1 MAVVEG
7 YTFAVDMQD
16 RGVVATLRQMRSAA
30 SAMKSEM
37 RAGFETI
44 QRGEG
49 TLSAYDFKLRESQRL
64 IDNYKNMQRQLREEL
79 RALDQAR
86 ENELQKNGT
95 VTDQTEKRYSR
106 VARQIENYQRQ
117 INSLRRGQHE
127 ARAAMAQFNNGLEQS
142 RQVTQSVKQVMTEYV
157 NELKSEGRAFKVS
170 KAEASS
176 YKYQHQTLVQQYKAE
191 ISETTRLSGNLSRL
205 NSRYLATKN
214 HLQQLKNANKQNT
227 SEYQRAA
234 GRMNVLRENMQR
246 TNAEMAKQVASALK
260 VRTSINQI
268 SRAEA
273 SVNAGG
279 ITRLSR
285 AMNNLSANARRAS
298 SNTRAWASS
307 VRGSMMTAAFAVA
320 PLGMALGSATKQSM
334 ELGNEWVQVKNYLY
348 TGADS
353 AKEARYEVSRL
364 GRIQSDAKKYSDEY
378 GYSQKEIAAQYGE
391 LVKRGYTA
399 NQSIGAMKSMLEAS
413 RASGDDFSD
422 VIKNSTNVIDA
433 FGIRTKAASI
443 QAREGTKAA
452 TEYMISQS
460 RRVTNAMA
468 FAADKTAT
476 DFKDMGYAM
485 SYVSTVAKGAGFS
498 IEQTAAAI
506 GVLSNAG
513 VEGSLAGTGLRKT
526 INSLTSPTKGATAA
540 LQKYGMTM
548 DDFKTKSGAL
558 KSLPRIMSIINK
570 HTKDLGKADKAAFFK
585 AVFGTTGMQAARILA
600 DQSKEMGKLV
610 EQEKEAEKHDY
621 VGNLAKKQMA
631 STKMQFQL
639 LKTRLQNIG
648 IVIGNELLPM
658 INKVGDAFNK
668 WLKSSDG
675 KATIKDIQE
684 AIKALRDT
692 IGNGSGV
699 ILSFFGGFAKGLANT
714 VKWGAQ
720 AVGAIQGVVNWVGKL
735 FHLSG
740 TGNNLAKW
748 AGEAVGAITGLIG
761 AFKLFKTVVGG
772 MSAVRQDIRNLF
784 HLDGVTSE
792 QSKIDEEN
800 QKLKEN
806 IALWKEH
813 NTVSGGDSA
822 VGSDITS
829 SKGKTNSKEK
839 IEPTSSIS
847 GASSETRMERLG
859 ERSAKGY
866 GKGFTRYLKPAMK
879 GAANIAVMTF
889 TGGILDADLV
899 GGIVKK
905 MWGGLKSAG
914 TKLKDLFSTMFSGA
928 SREAGRHGAKAG
940 TSFAENL
947 TRSARRGHRFSL
959 SNLFNGTSKE
969 AGKHGTKAGISF
981 AENASREAGRS
992 GRTERIGRMFSGAA
1006 KEAGKHGVRAGTSF
1020 AENAGRTA
1028 SRSKGI
1034 LEAGRT
1040 LGSRMGGAATIAFGA
1055 IDLFQAVTTSSKK
1068 NRARAVGKSLG
1079 STAGAAGGMAIGATL
1094 GSAVPGIGTV
1104 VGGILG
1110 SIIGEKAG
1118 SKIGE
1123 AFGRLWPKIK
1133 KGAASAASGI
1143 GKVLT
1148 APFRWAYREGQKL
1161 GNFIRRLWKGS
1172 KGSKST
1178 TGVGNYSAKDRK
1190 LVQQMT
1196 TAVRGYTKALQTLK
1210 KTKMTNY
1217 FSQMSKQIR
1226 KSKLNKELASMD
1238 KTTRRSARN
1247 WRNLVKPLRSVSNSF
1262 KQLQKSMRLLTNK
1275 KNGFTS
1281 LNNSVRNLYRTLRKN
1296 PFGKFIAN
1304 QAKIANNAMSGK
1316 KSGFVTT
1323 FNRQTRSMTRELRRF
1338 GNTFR
1343 RDWRNTWR
1351 NVDHP
1356 VSSGMGSAHSALSHH
1371 LGSMENRAESFES
1384 TFLKGWKSWINQ
1396 VLSTFRS
1403 GFNKL
1408 PGYAS
1413 SAMRDII
1420 NRLNR
1425 GIQGVN
1431 NVIDNFGGD
1440 KHLSLISYAQG
1451 TRGGGHPGGHMMVN
1465 DSNRPHW
1472 KELVKLPNRPWTIF
1486 KERNVL
1492 IPNAPAGT
1500 QVING
1505 EKTHEIMNA
1514 MGVRHYA
1521 GGTMTDAEQDEMAEE
1536 FMDNPKAA
1544 SKKLLLR
1551 MTNWNSKVPVVAD
1564 LGKAMTIAFSQGIA
1578 NVLKDLLG
1586 IIKEPINGD
1595 WTPVIKS
1602 AFRVLHL
1609 HAQGWQIAKLLRQI
1623 QTESGGNESV
1633 VNHWD
1638 SNARAGHPSQ
1648 GLLQFIPSTFYAWAD
1663 PRYRN
1668 INKGFDQLVA
1678 AIRCLNAGGEG
1689 GWGNVGNGHGWATGG
1704 LVSSHGLY
1712 EMAEG
1717 DLPESIIPLDLNKR
1731 PRALEI
1737 MDHTLDKMESDGG
1750 GTGNIRRSDS
1760 KADLQFKRQVIG
1772 LLGNIAGLSKQ
1783 QVDAILSI
1791 DTDKNSMNRR
1801 NNRMKFY
1808 NKFGRDQRIAD
1819 YQRLV

>member
-49 TLSAYDFKLRESQRL
+49 TLSAYDFKLQESQRL

-79 RALDQAR
+79 RTLDQAR

-106 VARQIENYQRQ
+106 VARQIENYQHQ
-117 INSLRRGQHE
+117 INSLRREQHE
-127 ARAAMAQFNNGLEQS
+127 ARAAMAQFNTGLEQS
-142 RQVTQSVKQVMTEYV
+142 RRVTQSVKQVMTEYV
-157 NELKSEGRAFKVS
+157 NELKSEGRAFKAS

-176 YKYQHQTLVQQYKAE
+176 YKYQHQALVQQYKAE

-205 NSRYLATKN
+205 NSRYLTTKN

-234 GRMNVLRENMQR
+234 GRMNVLRENMQQ
-246 TNAEMAKQVASALK
+246 TNTEMAKQVASALK

-320 PLGMALGSATKQSM
+320 PLGMALGSAAKQSM

-353 AKEARYEVSRL
+353 AKEASHEVSRL
-364 GRIQSDAKKYSDEY
+364 GKIQSDAKKFSNEY
-378 GYSQKEIAAQYGE
+378 GYSQKEIAEQYGE

-399 NQSIGAMKSMLEAS
+399 NASIGSMKSMMEAA
-413 RASGDDFSD
+413 RASGDNYAD
-422 VIKNSTNVIDA
+422 VVKNVSGAVDA
-433 FGIRTKAASI
+433 FGLRSNNTAKML
-443 QAREGTKAA
+443 ENTN
-452 TEYMISQS
+452 
-460 RRVTNAMA
+460 RVTNAMA
-468 FAADKTAT
+468 FSADKTAT
-476 DFKDMGYAM
+476 DFEGMGNAM
-485 SYVSTVAKGAGFS
+485 SYVAGTAHGAGFS
-498 IEQTAAAI
+498 IEQTTAAI
-506 GVLSNAG
+506 GVLSNANI
-513 VEGSLAGTGLRKT
+513 EGTRAGTGLRKV
-526 INSLTSPTKGATAA
+526 INSLLKPTAGAEAA
-540 LQKYGMTM
+540 LRKYGMTM

-558 KSLPRIMSIINK
+558 KSLPQIMSIINQ
-570 HTKDLGKADKAAFFK
+570 HTKELGKADRGAFFK
-585 AVFGTTGMQAARILA
+585 AVFGATGQESAMMLA
-600 DQSKEMGKLV
+600 QNSKELEKLTK
-610 EQEKEAEKHDY
+610 QEKEAEKNDY
-621 VGNLAKKQMA
+621 VGNLAKKQMQ
-631 STKMQFQL
+631 STQMQFQL
-639 LKTRLQNIG
+639 MKTRLQNIG

-658 INKVGDAFNK
+658 INKVGDAFNR

-684 AIKALRDT
+684 AIKALSDT
-692 IGNGSGV
+692 VGNSSGA

-720 AVGAIQGVVNWVGKL
+720 AVGAIQGVVNWIGKL

-839 IEPTSSIS
+839 IEPTSAIS

-1623 QTESGGNESV
+1623 QTESGGNESI

-1648 GLLQFIPSTFYAWAD
+1648 GLLQFIPSTFYSWAD

-1689 GWGNVGNGHGWATGG
+1689 GWGNIGNGHGWATGG
-1704 LVSSHGLY
+1704 IVSAHGLY

-1717 DLPESIIPLDLNKR
+1717 NLPESIIPLDLNKR

-1750 GTGNIRRSDS
+1750 GTGNIRRGDS
-1760 KADLQFKRQVIG
+1760 KEDLQFKRQVIG
-1772 LLGNIAGLSKQ
+1772 LLGNIAGLSKR

-1791 DTDKNSMNRR
+1791 DMDKNSMNRR
-1801 NNRMKFY
+1801 DNRMKFY
-1808 NKFGRDQRIAD
+1808 NKYGRDQHIAD

>member
-49 TLSAYDFKLRESQRL
+49 TLSAYDFKLQESQRL

-79 RALDQAR
+79 RTLDQAR

-106 VARQIENYQRQ
+106 VARQVENYQHQ

-127 ARAAMAQFNNGLEQS
+127 ARAAMAQFNTGLEQS
-142 RQVTQSVKQVMTEYV
+142 RRVTQSVKQVMTEYV
-157 NELKSEGRAFKVS
+157 NELKSEGRAFKAS

-176 YKYQHQTLVQQYKAE
+176 YKYQHQALVQQYKAE

-205 NSRYLATKN
+205 NSRYLTTKN

-234 GRMNVLRENMQR
+234 GRMNVLRENMQQ
-246 TNAEMAKQVASALK
+246 TNTEMAKQVASALK

-320 PLGMALGSATKQSM
+320 PLGVAIGGAVKQSVS
-334 ELGNEWVQVKNYLY
+334 LQNEWVKVRNYLY

-353 AKEARYEVSRL
+353 AKEASHEVSRL
-364 GRIQSDAKKYSDEY
+364 SKIQSDARNYSDKY
-378 GYSQKEIAAQYGE
+378 GYSQKQIAEQYGE

-399 NQSIGAMKSMLEAS
+399 NASIGSMKSMLEAA
-413 RASGDDFSD
+413 RASGDDYAD
-422 VIKNSTNVIDA
+422 VVKNVSGAVDA
-433 FGIRTKAASI
+433 FGLRSSNTAKML
-443 QAREGTKAA
+443 ENTN
-452 TEYMISQS
+452 
-460 RRVTNAMA
+460 RVTNAMA
-468 FAADKTAT
+468 FSADKTAT
-476 DFKDMGYAM
+476 DFEGMGNAM
-485 SYVSTVAKGAGFS
+485 SYVAGTAHGAGFS

-506 GVLSNAG
+506 GVLSNANI
-513 VEGSLAGTGLRKT
+513 EGTRAGTGLRKV
-526 INSLTSPTKGATAA
+526 INSLLKPTAGAEEA
-540 LQKYGMTM
+540 LRKYGMTM

-558 KSLPRIMSIINK
+558 KSLPQIMSIINQ
-570 HTKDLGKADKAAFFK
+570 HTKELGKADRGAFFK
-585 AVFGTTGMQAARILA
+585 AVFGATGQESAMMLA
-600 DQSKEMGKLV
+600 QNSKELEKLTK
-610 EQEKEAEKHDY
+610 QEKEAEKNDY
-621 VGNLAKKQMA
+621 VGNLAKKQMQ
-631 STKMQFQL
+631 STQMQFQL
-639 LKTRLQNIG
+639 MKTRLQNIG

-658 INKVGDAFNK
+658 INKVGDAFNR

-684 AIKALRDT
+684 AIKALSDT
-692 IGNGSGV
+692 VGNSSGA

-772 MSAVRQDIRNLF
+772 MSAVHQDIRNLF

-839 IEPTSSIS
+839 IEPTSAIS

-1564 LGKAMTIAFSQGIA
+1564 LGKAMTIAFSQAIA

-1704 LVSSHGLY
+1704 IVSSHGLY

>member
-16 RGVVATLRQMRSAA
+16 RGVVTTLRQMRSAA

-49 TLSAYDFKLRESQRL
+49 TLSAYDFKLQESQRL

-79 RALDQAR
+79 RTLDQAR

-106 VARQIENYQRQ
+106 VARQIENYQHQ

-127 ARAAMAQFNNGLEQS
+127 ARAAMAQFNTGLEQS
-142 RQVTQSVKQVMTEYV
+142 RRVTQSVKQVMTEYV
-157 NELKSEGRAFKVS
+157 NELKSEGRAFKAS

-176 YKYQHQTLVQQYKAE
+176 YKYQHQALVQQYKAE

-205 NSRYLATKN
+205 NSRYLTTKN

-234 GRMNVLRENMQR
+234 GRMNVLRENMQQ
-246 TNAEMAKQVASALK
+246 TNTEMAKQVASALK

-320 PLGMALGSATKQSM
+320 PLGMALGSAAKQSM

-353 AKEARYEVSRL
+353 AKEASHEVSRL
-364 GRIQSDAKKYSDEY
+364 GKIQSDAKKFSNEY
-378 GYSQKEIAAQYGE
+378 GYSQKEIAEQYGE

-399 NQSIGAMKSMLEAS
+399 NASIGSMKSMMEAA
-413 RASGDDFSD
+413 RASGDNYAD
-422 VIKNSTNVIDA
+422 VVKNVSGAVDA
-433 FGIRTKAASI
+433 FGLRSNNTAKML
-443 QAREGTKAA
+443 ENTN
-452 TEYMISQS
+452 
-460 RRVTNAMA
+460 RVTNAMA
-468 FAADKTAT
+468 FSADKTAT
-476 DFKDMGYAM
+476 DFEGMGNAM
-485 SYVSTVAKGAGFS
+485 SYVAGTAHGAGFS

-506 GVLSNAG
+506 GVLSNANI
-513 VEGSLAGTGLRKT
+513 EGTRAGTGLRKV
-526 INSLTSPTKGATAA
+526 INSLLKPTAGAEAA
-540 LQKYGMTM
+540 LRKYGMTM

-558 KSLPRIMSIINK
+558 KSLPQIMSIINQ
-570 HTKDLGKADKAAFFK
+570 HTKELGKADRGAFFK
-585 AVFGTTGMQAARILA
+585 AVFGATGQESAMMLA
-600 DQSKEMGKLV
+600 QNSKELEKLTK
-610 EQEKEAEKHDY
+610 QEKEAEKNDY
-621 VGNLAKKQMA
+621 VGNLAKKQMQ
-631 STKMQFQL
+631 STQMQFQL
-639 LKTRLQNIG
+639 MKTRLQNIG

-658 INKVGDAFNK
+658 INKVGYAFNR

-675 KATIKDIQE
+675 KATIKDMQE
-684 AIKALRDT
+684 AIKALSDT
-692 IGNGSGV
+692 VGNSSGA

-748 AGEAVGAITGLIG
+748 DGEAVGAITGLIG

-839 IEPTSSIS
+839 IEPTSAIS

-1623 QTESGGNESV
+1623 QTESGGNESI

-1648 GLLQFIPSTFYAWAD
+1648 GLLQFIPSTFYSWAD

-1689 GWGNVGNGHGWATGG
+1689 GWGNIGNGHGWATGG
-1704 LVSSHGLY
+1704 IVSAHGLY

-1717 DLPESIIPLDLNKR
+1717 NLPESIIPLDLNKR

-1750 GTGNIRRSDS
+1750 GTGNIRRGDS
-1760 KADLQFKRQVIG
+1760 KEDLQFKRQVIG
-1772 LLGNIAGLSKQ
+1772 LLGNIAGLSKR

-1791 DTDKNSMNRR
+1791 DMDKNSMNRR
-1801 NNRMKFY
+1801 DNRMKFY
-1808 NKFGRDQRIAD
+1808 NKYGRDQHIAD

>member
-16 RGVVATLRQMRSAA
+16 RGVVTTLRQMRSAA

-49 TLSAYDFKLRESQRL
+49 TLSAYDFKLQESQRL

-79 RALDQAR
+79 RTLDQAR

-106 VARQIENYQRQ
+106 VARQIENYQHQ

-127 ARAAMAQFNNGLEQS
+127 ARAAMAQFNTGLEQS
-142 RQVTQSVKQVMTEYV
+142 RRVTQSVKQVMTEYV
-157 NELKSEGRAFKVS
+157 NELKSEGRAFKAS

-176 YKYQHQTLVQQYKAE
+176 YKYQHQALVQQYKAE

-205 NSRYLATKN
+205 NSRYLTTKN

-234 GRMNVLRENMQR
+234 GRMNVLRENMQQ
-246 TNAEMAKQVASALK
+246 TNTEMAKQVASALK

-320 PLGMALGSATKQSM
+320 PLGMALGSAAKQSM

-353 AKEARYEVSRL
+353 AKEASHEVSRL
-364 GRIQSDAKKYSDEY
+364 GKIQSDAKKFSNEY
-378 GYSQKEIAAQYGE
+378 GYSQKEIAEQYGE

-399 NQSIGAMKSMLEAS
+399 NASIGSMKSMMEAA
-413 RASGDDFSD
+413 RASGDNYAD
-422 VIKNSTNVIDA
+422 VVKNVSGAVDA
-433 FGIRTKAASI
+433 FGLRSNNTAKML
-443 QAREGTKAA
+443 ENTN
-452 TEYMISQS
+452 
-460 RRVTNAMA
+460 RVTNAMA
-468 FAADKTAT
+468 FSADKTAT
-476 DFKDMGYAM
+476 DFEGMGNAM
-485 SYVSTVAKGAGFS
+485 SYVAGTAHGAGFS

-506 GVLSNAG
+506 GVLSNANI
-513 VEGSLAGTGLRKT
+513 EGTRAGTGLRKV
-526 INSLTSPTKGATAA
+526 INSLLKPTAGAEAA
-540 LQKYGMTM
+540 LRKYGMTM

-558 KSLPRIMSIINK
+558 KSLPQIMSIINQ
-570 HTKDLGKADKAAFFK
+570 HTKELGKADRGAFFK
-585 AVFGTTGMQAARILA
+585 AVFGATGQESAMMLA
-600 DQSKEMGKLV
+600 QNSKELEKLTK
-610 EQEKEAEKHDY
+610 QEKEAEKNDY
-621 VGNLAKKQMA
+621 VGNLAKKQMQ
-631 STKMQFQL
+631 STQMQFQL
-639 LKTRLQNIG
+639 MKTRLQNIG

-658 INKVGDAFNK
+658 INKVGYAFNR

-675 KATIKDIQE
+675 KATIKDMQE
-684 AIKALRDT
+684 AIKALSDT
-692 IGNGSGV
+692 VGNSSGA

-748 AGEAVGAITGLIG
+748 DGEAVGAITGLIG

-839 IEPTSSIS
+839 IEPTSAIS

-889 TGGILDADLV
+889 AGGILDADLV

-1104 VGGILG
+1104 VGGIFG

-1623 QTESGGNESV
+1623 QTESGGNESI

-1648 GLLQFIPSTFYAWAD
+1648 GLLQFVPSTFYSWAD
-1663 PRYRN
+1663 PRYRD

-1689 GWGNVGNGHGWATGG
+1689 GWGNIGNGHGWATGG
-1704 LVSSHGLY
+1704 IVSAHGLY

-1717 DLPESIIPLDLNKR
+1717 NLPESIIPLDLNKR

-1750 GTGNIRRSDS
+1750 GTGNIRRGDS
-1760 KADLQFKRQVIG
+1760 KEDLQFKRQVIG
-1772 LLGNIAGLSKQ
+1772 LLGNIAGLSKR

-1791 DTDKNSMNRR
+1791 DMDKNSMNRR
-1801 NNRMKFY
+1801 DNRMKFY
-1808 NKFGRDQRIAD
+1808 NKYGRDQHIAD

>member
-49 TLSAYDFKLRESQRL
+49 TLSAYDFKLQESQRL

-79 RALDQAR
+79 RTLDQAR

-106 VARQIENYQRQ
+106 VARQIENYQHQ

-127 ARAAMAQFNNGLEQS
+127 ARAAMAQFNTGLEQS
-142 RQVTQSVKQVMTEYV
+142 RRVTQSVKQVMTEYV
-157 NELKSEGRAFKVS
+157 NELKSEGRAFKSS

-176 YKYQHQTLVQQYKAE
+176 YKYQHQALVQQYKAE

-205 NSRYLATKN
+205 NSRYLTTKN

-234 GRMNVLRENMQR
+234 GRMNVLRENMQQ
-246 TNAEMAKQVASALK
+246 TNTEMAKQVASALK

-320 PLGMALGSATKQSM
+320 PLGMALGSAAKQSM

-353 AKEARYEVSRL
+353 AKEASHEVSRL
-364 GRIQSDAKKYSDEY
+364 GKIQSDAKKFSNEY
-378 GYSQKEIAAQYGE
+378 GYSQKEIAEQYGE

-399 NQSIGAMKSMLEAS
+399 NASIGSMKSMMEAA
-413 RASGDDFSD
+413 RASGDNYAD
-422 VIKNSTNVIDA
+422 VVKNVSGAVDA
-433 FGIRTKAASI
+433 FGLRSNNTAKML
-443 QAREGTKAA
+443 ENTN
-452 TEYMISQS
+452 
-460 RRVTNAMA
+460 RVTNAMA
-468 FAADKTAT
+468 FSADKTAT
-476 DFKDMGYAM
+476 DFEGMGNAM
-485 SYVSTVAKGAGFS
+485 SYVAGTAHGAGFS

-506 GVLSNAG
+506 GVLSNANI
-513 VEGSLAGTGLRKT
+513 EGTRAGTGLRKV
-526 INSLTSPTKGATAA
+526 INSLLKPTAGAEAA
-540 LQKYGMTM
+540 LRKYGMTM

-558 KSLPRIMSIINK
+558 KSLPQIMSIINQ
-570 HTKDLGKADKAAFFK
+570 HTKELGKADRGAFFK
-585 AVFGTTGMQAARILA
+585 AVFGATGQESAMMLA
-600 DQSKEMGKLV
+600 QNSKELEKLTK
-610 EQEKEAEKHDY
+610 QEKEAEKNDY
-621 VGNLAKKQMA
+621 VGNLAKKQMQ
-631 STKMQFQL
+631 STQMQFQL
-639 LKTRLQNIG
+639 MKTRLQNIG

-658 INKVGDAFNK
+658 INKVGDAFNR

-684 AIKALRDT
+684 AIKALSDT
-692 IGNGSGV
+692 VGNSSGA

-740 TGNNLAKW
+740 AGNNLAKG
-748 AGEAVGAITGLIG
+748 AGEATGAIFGVIG
-761 AFKLFKTVVGG
+761 AFKLFKTVIGG

-784 HLDGVTSE
+784 HLDGVASE
-792 QSKIDEEN
+792 QTKIDQEN

-822 VGSDITS
+822 VGSSI
-829 SKGKTNSKEK
+829 KSKEK
-839 IEPTSSIS
+839 Q
-847 GASSETRMERLG
+847 GAKEVPAVVEKGGSNSKNLERDLPSETRMERLG
-859 ERSAKGY
+859 RRSGKGY
-866 GKGFTRYLKPAMK
+866 VNGLSSMLKAGMK
-879 GAANIAVMTF
+879 NAADIAIMTF
-889 TGGILDADLV
+889 SGGLLDADLV
-899 GGIVKK
+899 SGLGKKIIGGFKNIA
-905 MWGGLKSAG
+905 KSASNIWHSI
-914 TKLKDLFSTMFSGA
+914 FNGA
-928 SREAGRHGAKAG
+928 SRTAGKHGAKAG
-940 TSFAENL
+940 KSFAQEL
-947 TRSARRGHRFSL
+947 TRSAKSSHHFSF
-959 SNLFNGTSKE
+959 SSLFKGSSKE
-969 AGKHGTKAGISF
+969 AGKHGARAGESF
-981 AENASREAGRS
+981 VENASRASRLKRGRS
-992 GRTERIGRMFSGAA
+992 VGSIFSGAA
-1006 KEAGKHGVRAGTSF
+1006 KEAGKHGIRAGKSF
-1020 AENAGRTA
+1020 TETASRTA
-1028 SRSKGI
+1028 SRSKEI
-1034 LEAGRT
+1034 LAAGKSF
-1040 LGSRMGGAATIAFGA
+1040 GMKMGGAATIAFGA
-1055 IDLFQAVTTSSKK
+1055 VDLFHALTTSSKK
-1068 NRARAVGKSLG
+1068 NRAKAVGKSLG
-1079 STAGAAGGMAIGATL
+1079 GTAGAAGGMAIGASL
-1094 GSAVPGIGTV
+1094 GSVVPGVGTLIGGT
-1104 VGGILG
+1104 LG
-1110 SIIGEKAG
+1110 SIIGGTAG
-1118 SKIGE
+1118 SKVGE
-1123 AFGRLWPKIK
+1123 AFGKLWPKIK
-1133 KGAASAASGI
+1133 KGAAGAASGI
-1143 GKVLT
+1143 GKLIA
-1148 APFRWAYREGQKL
+1148 APFKWAYKEGQKL
-1161 GNFIRRLWKGS
+1161 GSFLKDKFGKKKGS
-1172 KGSKST
+1172 SKNST
-1178 TGVGNYSAKDRK
+1178 VGNGSYSAKDRK

-1196 TAVRGYTKALQTLK
+1196 SAIRGYTKALQTLK

-1217 FSQMSKQIR
+1217 FSQLSKQIR
-1226 KSKLNKELASMD
+1226 KSKINKELASMD
-1238 KTTRRSARN
+1238 KTVKRSARN
-1247 WRNLVKPLRSVSNSF
+1247 WKNLVKPLRSVSNSF
-1262 KQLQKSMRLLTNK
+1262 KQLQKSMRTLTNK
-1275 KNGFTS
+1275 KNGFNS
-1281 LNNSVRNLYRTLRKN
+1281 LSNSARNLYKTLRKN

-1338 GNTFR
+1338 GNVFR

-1371 LGSMENRAESFES
+1371 LDSMENRAESFEN

-1451 TRGGGHPGGHMMVN
+1451 TKGGGHPGGHMMVN

-1521 GGTMTDAEQDEMAEE
+1521 GGTMSEAEQDEMAME
-1536 FMDNPKAA
+1536 FMDHPYAA

-1551 MTNWNSKVPVVAD
+1551 MTDWNSKVPVVAD

-1586 IIKEPINGD
+1586 IIQEPINGD

-1602 AFRVLHL
+1602 AFRILHL
-1609 HAQGWQIAKLLRQI
+1609 HPQGWQVAKLLRQI
-1623 QTESGGNESV
+1623 QTESGGNELAIGGT
-1633 VNHWD
+1633 D
-1638 SNARAGHPSQ
+1638 GLADGHAT
-1648 GLLQFIPSTFYAWAD
+1648 GLLQFKPGTFYHWAVGKWT
-1663 PRYRN
+1663 R
-1668 INKGFDQLVA
+1668 IMHGFDQLIA
-1678 AIRCLNAGGEG
+1678 AIHCLNAGGEG

-1704 LVSSHGLY
+1704 IVSSHGLY

>member
-16 RGVVATLRQMRSAA
+16 RGVVTTLRQMRSAA

-49 TLSAYDFKLRESQRL
+49 TLSAYDFKLQESQRL

-79 RALDQAR
+79 RTLDQAR

-106 VARQIENYQRQ
+106 VARQIENYQHQ

-127 ARAAMAQFNNGLEQS
+127 ARAAMAQFNTGLEQS
-142 RQVTQSVKQVMTEYV
+142 RRVTQSVKQVMTEYV
-157 NELKSEGRAFKVS
+157 NELKSEGRAFKAS

-176 YKYQHQTLVQQYKAE
+176 YKYQHQALVQQYKAE

-205 NSRYLATKN
+205 NSRYLTTKN

-234 GRMNVLRENMQR
+234 GRMNVLRENMQQ
-246 TNAEMAKQVASALK
+246 TNTEMAKQVASALK

-307 VRGSMMTAAFAVA
+307 VRGSMMTAGFAVA
-320 PLGMALGSATKQSM
+320 PLGMALGSAAKQSM

-353 AKEARYEVSRL
+353 AKEASHEVSRL
-364 GRIQSDAKKYSDEY
+364 GKIQSDAKKFSNEY
-378 GYSQKEIAAQYGE
+378 GYSQKEIAEQYGE

-399 NQSIGAMKSMLEAS
+399 NASIGSMKSMMEAA
-413 RASGDDFSD
+413 RASGDNYAD
-422 VIKNSTNVIDA
+422 VVKNVSGAVDA
-433 FGIRTKAASI
+433 FGLRSNNTAKML
-443 QAREGTKAA
+443 ENTN
-452 TEYMISQS
+452 
-460 RRVTNAMA
+460 RVTNAMA
-468 FAADKTAT
+468 FSADKTAT
-476 DFKDMGYAM
+476 DFEGMGNAM
-485 SYVSTVAKGAGFS
+485 SYVAGTAHGAGFS

-506 GVLSNAG
+506 GVLSNANI
-513 VEGSLAGTGLRKT
+513 EGTRAGTGLRKV
-526 INSLTSPTKGATAA
+526 INSLLKPTAGAEAA
-540 LQKYGMTM
+540 LRKYGMTM

-558 KSLPRIMSIINK
+558 KSLPQIMSIINQ
-570 HTKDLGKADKAAFFK
+570 HTKELGKADRGAFFK
-585 AVFGTTGMQAARILA
+585 AVFGATGQESAMMLA
-600 DQSKEMGKLV
+600 QNSKELEKLTK
-610 EQEKEAEKHDY
+610 QEKEAEKNDY
-621 VGNLAKKQMA
+621 VGNLAKKQMQ
-631 STKMQFQL
+631 STQMQFQL
-639 LKTRLQNIG
+639 MKTRLQNIG

-658 INKVGDAFNK
+658 INKVGYAFNR

-675 KATIKDIQE
+675 KATIKDMQE
-684 AIKALRDT
+684 AIKALSDT
-692 IGNGSGV
+692 VGNSSGA

-748 AGEAVGAITGLIG
+748 DGEAVGAITGLIG

-839 IEPTSSIS
+839 IEPTSAIS

-889 TGGILDADLV
+889 TGGSLDADLV

-1104 VGGILG
+1104 VGGIFG

-1623 QTESGGNESV
+1623 QTESGGNESI

-1648 GLLQFIPSTFYAWAD
+1648 GLLQFVPSTFYSWAD
-1663 PRYRN
+1663 PRYQD

-1689 GWGNVGNGHGWATGG
+1689 GWGNIGNGHGWATGG
-1704 LVSSHGLY
+1704 IVSAHGLY

-1717 DLPESIIPLDLNKR
+1717 NLPESIIPLDLNKR

-1750 GTGNIRRSDS
+1750 GTGNIRRGDS
-1760 KADLQFKRQVIG
+1760 KEDLQFKRQVIG
-1772 LLGNIAGLSKQ
+1772 LLGNIAGLSKR

-1791 DTDKNSMNRR
+1791 DMDKNSMNRR
-1801 NNRMKFY
+1801 DNRMKFY
-1808 NKFGRDQRIAD
+1808 NKYGRDQHIAD

>member
-1 MAVVEG
+1 
-7 YTFAVDMQD
+7 
-16 RGVVATLRQMRSAA
+16 
-30 SAMKSEM
+30 
-37 RAGFETI
+37 
-44 QRGEG
+44 
-49 TLSAYDFKLRESQRL
+49 
-64 IDNYKNMQRQLREEL
+64 
-79 RALDQAR
+79 
-86 ENELQKNGT
+86 
-95 VTDQTEKRYSR
+95 
-106 VARQIENYQRQ
+106 
-117 INSLRRGQHE
+117 
-127 ARAAMAQFNNGLEQS
+127 
-142 RQVTQSVKQVMTEYV
+142 
-157 NELKSEGRAFKVS
+157 
-170 KAEASS
+170 
-176 YKYQHQTLVQQYKAE
+176 
-191 ISETTRLSGNLSRL
+191 
-205 NSRYLATKN
+205 
-214 HLQQLKNANKQNT
+214 
-227 SEYQRAA
+227 
-234 GRMNVLRENMQR
+234 
-246 TNAEMAKQVASALK
+246 
-260 VRTSINQI
+260 
-268 SRAEA
+268 
-273 SVNAGG
+273 
-279 ITRLSR
+279 
-285 AMNNLSANARRAS
+285 
-298 SNTRAWASS
+298 
-307 VRGSMMTAAFAVA
+307 
-320 PLGMALGSATKQSM
+320 
-334 ELGNEWVQVKNYLY
+334 
-348 TGADS
+348 
-353 AKEARYEVSRL
+353 
-364 GRIQSDAKKYSDEY
+364 
-378 GYSQKEIAAQYGE
+378 
-391 LVKRGYTA
+391 
-399 NQSIGAMKSMLEAS
+399 
-413 RASGDDFSD
+413 
-422 VIKNSTNVIDA
+422 
-433 FGIRTKAASI
+433 
-443 QAREGTKAA
+443 
-452 TEYMISQS
+452 
-460 RRVTNAMA
+460 
-468 FAADKTAT
+468 
-476 DFKDMGYAM
+476 
-485 SYVSTVAKGAGFS
+485 
-498 IEQTAAAI
+498 
-506 GVLSNAG
+506 
-513 VEGSLAGTGLRKT
+513 
-526 INSLTSPTKGATAA
+526 
-540 LQKYGMTM
+540 
-548 DDFKTKSGAL
+548 
-558 KSLPRIMSIINK
+558 
-570 HTKDLGKADKAAFFK
+570 
-585 AVFGTTGMQAARILA
+585 
-600 DQSKEMGKLV
+600 MGKLV

-1190 LVQQMT
+1190 LVQQLT
-1196 TAVRGYTKALQTLK
+1196 TAVRGYTKALQTHK

-1465 DSNRPHW
+1465 
-1472 KELVKLPNRPWTIF
+1472 
-1486 KERNVL
+1486 
-1492 IPNAPAGT
+1492 
-1500 QVING
+1500 
-1505 EKTHEIMNA
+1505 
-1514 MGVRHYA
+1514 
-1521 GGTMTDAEQDEMAEE
+1521 
-1536 FMDNPKAA
+1536 
-1544 SKKLLLR
+1544 
-1551 MTNWNSKVPVVAD
+1551 
-1564 LGKAMTIAFSQGIA
+1564 
-1578 NVLKDLLG
+1578 
-1586 IIKEPINGD
+1586 EP
-1595 WTPVIKS
+1595 S
-1602 AFRVLHL
+1602 
-1609 HAQGWQIAKLLRQI
+1609 
-1623 QTESGGNESV
+1623 
-1633 VNHWD
+1633 
-1638 SNARAGHPSQ
+1638 
-1648 GLLQFIPSTFYAWAD
+1648 
-1663 PRYRN
+1663 
-1668 INKGFDQLVA
+1668 FD
-1678 AIRCLNAGGEG
+1678 
-1689 GWGNVGNGHGWATGG
+1689 
-1704 LVSSHGLY
+1704 Y
-1712 EMAEG
+1712 
-1717 DLPESIIPLDLNKR
+1717 
-1731 PRALEI
+1731 
-1737 MDHTLDKMESDGG
+1737 
-1750 GTGNIRRSDS
+1750 
-1760 KADLQFKRQVIG
+1760 F
-1772 LLGNIAGLSKQ
+1772 
-1783 QVDAILSI
+1783 
-1791 DTDKNSMNRR
+1791 
-1801 NNRMKFY
+1801 
-1808 NKFGRDQRIAD
+1808 
-1819 YQRLV
+1819 

>member
-49 TLSAYDFKLRESQRL
+49 TLSAYDFKLQESQRL

-79 RALDQAR
+79 RTLDQAR

-106 VARQIENYQRQ
+106 VARQIENYQHQ

-127 ARAAMAQFNNGLEQS
+127 ARAAMAQFNTGLEQS
-142 RQVTQSVKQVMTEYV
+142 RRVTQSVKQVMTEYV
-157 NELKSEGRAFKVS
+157 NELKSEGRAFKAS

-176 YKYQHQTLVQQYKAE
+176 YKYQHQALVQQYKAE

-205 NSRYLATKN
+205 NSRYLTTKN

-234 GRMNVLRENMQR
+234 GRMNVLRENMQQ
-246 TNAEMAKQVASALK
+246 TNTEMAKQVASALK

-320 PLGMALGSATKQSM
+320 PLGVAIGGAVKQSVS
-334 ELGNEWVQVKNYLY
+334 LQNEWVKVRNYLY

-353 AKEARYEVSRL
+353 AKEASHEVSRL
-364 GRIQSDAKKYSDEY
+364 SKIQSDARNYSDKY
-378 GYSQKEIAAQYGE
+378 GYSQKQIAEQYGE

-399 NQSIGAMKSMLEAS
+399 NASIGSMKSMLEAA
-413 RASGDDFSD
+413 RASGDDYAD
-422 VIKNSTNVIDA
+422 VVKNVSGAVDA
-433 FGIRTKAASI
+433 FGLRSSNTAKML
-443 QAREGTKAA
+443 ENTN
-452 TEYMISQS
+452 
-460 RRVTNAMA
+460 RVTNAMA
-468 FAADKTAT
+468 FSADKTAT
-476 DFKDMGYAM
+476 DFEGMGNAM
-485 SYVSTVAKGAGFS
+485 SYVAGTAHGAGFS

-506 GVLSNAG
+506 GVLSNANI
-513 VEGSLAGTGLRKT
+513 EGTRAGTGLRKV
-526 INSLTSPTKGATAA
+526 INSLLKPTAGAEEA
-540 LQKYGMTM
+540 LRKYGMTM

-558 KSLPRIMSIINK
+558 KSLPQIMSIINQ
-570 HTKDLGKADKAAFFK
+570 HTKELGKADRGAFFK
-585 AVFGTTGMQAARILA
+585 AVFGATGQESAMMLA
-600 DQSKEMGKLV
+600 QNSKELEKLTK
-610 EQEKEAEKHDY
+610 QEKEAEKNDY
-621 VGNLAKKQMA
+621 VGNLAKKQMQ
-631 STKMQFQL
+631 STQMQFQL
-639 LKTRLQNIG
+639 MKTRLQNIG

-658 INKVGDAFNK
+658 INKVGDAFNR

-684 AIKALRDT
+684 AIKALSDT
-692 IGNGSGV
+692 VGNSSGA

-772 MSAVRQDIRNLF
+772 MSAVHQDIRNLF

-839 IEPTSSIS
+839 IEPTSAIS

-1564 LGKAMTIAFSQGIA
+1564 LGKAMTIAFSQAIA

-1704 LVSSHGLY
+1704 IVSSHGLY

>member
-16 RGVVATLRQMRSAA
+16 RGVVTTLRQMRSAA

-49 TLSAYDFKLRESQRL
+49 TLSAYDFKLQESQRL

-79 RALDQAR
+79 RTLDQAR

-106 VARQIENYQRQ
+106 VARQIENYQHQ

-127 ARAAMAQFNNGLEQS
+127 ARAAMAQFNTGLEQS
-142 RQVTQSVKQVMTEYV
+142 RRVTQSVKQVMTEYV
-157 NELKSEGRAFKVS
+157 NELKSEGRAFKAS

-176 YKYQHQTLVQQYKAE
+176 YKYQHQALVQQYKAE

-205 NSRYLATKN
+205 NSRYLTTKN

-234 GRMNVLRENMQR
+234 GRMNVLRENMQQ
-246 TNAEMAKQVASALK
+246 TNTEMAKQVASALK

-320 PLGMALGSATKQSM
+320 PLGMALGSAAKQSM

-353 AKEARYEVSRL
+353 AKEASHEVSRL
-364 GRIQSDAKKYSDEY
+364 GKIQSDAKKFSNEY
-378 GYSQKEIAAQYGE
+378 GYSQKEIAEQYGE

-399 NQSIGAMKSMLEAS
+399 NASIGSMKSMMEAA
-413 RASGDDFSD
+413 RASGDNYAD
-422 VIKNSTNVIDA
+422 VVKNVSGAVDA
-433 FGIRTKAASI
+433 FGLRSNNTAKML
-443 QAREGTKAA
+443 ENTN
-452 TEYMISQS
+452 
-460 RRVTNAMA
+460 RVTNAMA
-468 FAADKTAT
+468 FSADKTAT
-476 DFKDMGYAM
+476 DFEGMGNAM
-485 SYVSTVAKGAGFS
+485 SYVAGTAHGAGFS

-506 GVLSNAG
+506 GVLSNANI
-513 VEGSLAGTGLRKT
+513 EGTRAGTGLRKV
-526 INSLTSPTKGATAA
+526 INSLLKPTAGAEAA
-540 LQKYGMTM
+540 LRKYGMTM

-558 KSLPRIMSIINK
+558 KSLPQIMSIINQ
-570 HTKDLGKADKAAFFK
+570 HTKELGKADRGAFFK
-585 AVFGTTGMQAARILA
+585 AVFGATGQESAMMLA
-600 DQSKEMGKLV
+600 QNSKELEKLTK
-610 EQEKEAEKHDY
+610 QEKEAEKNDY
-621 VGNLAKKQMA
+621 VGNLAKKQMQ
-631 STKMQFQL
+631 STQMQFQL
-639 LKTRLQNIG
+639 MKTRLQNIG

-658 INKVGDAFNK
+658 INKVGYAFNR

-675 KATIKDIQE
+675 KATIKDMQE
-684 AIKALRDT
+684 AIKALSDT
-692 IGNGSGV
+692 VGNSSGA

-748 AGEAVGAITGLIG
+748 DGEAVGAITGLIG

-839 IEPTSSIS
+839 IEPTSAIS

-1104 VGGILG
+1104 VGGIFG

-1623 QTESGGNESV
+1623 QTESGGNESI

-1648 GLLQFIPSTFYAWAD
+1648 GLLQFIPSTFYSWAD

-1689 GWGNVGNGHGWATGG
+1689 GWGNIGNGHGWATGG
-1704 LVSSHGLY
+1704 IVSAHGLY

-1717 DLPESIIPLDLNKR
+1717 NLPESIIPLDLNKR

-1750 GTGNIRRSDS
+1750 GTGNIRRGDS
-1760 KADLQFKRQVIG
+1760 KEDLQFKRQVIG
-1772 LLGNIAGLSKQ
+1772 LLGNIAGLSKR

-1791 DTDKNSMNRR
+1791 DMDKNSMNRR
-1801 NNRMKFY
+1801 DNRMKFY
-1808 NKFGRDQRIAD
+1808 NKYGRDQHIAD

>member
-7 YTFAVDMQD
+7 YTFAVDMRD

-49 TLSAYDFKLRESQRL
+49 TLSAYDFKLQESQRL

-79 RALDQAR
+79 RTLDQAR

-106 VARQIENYQRQ
+106 VVRQIENYQHQ

-127 ARAAMAQFNNGLEQS
+127 ARAAMAQFNTGLEQS
-142 RQVTQSVKQVMTEYV
+142 RRVTQNVKQVMTEYV
-157 NELKSEGRAFKVS
+157 NELKSEGRAFKAS

-176 YKYQHQTLVQQYKAE
+176 YKYQHQALVQQYKAE

-205 NSRYLATKN
+205 NSRYLTTKN

-234 GRMNVLRENMQR
+234 GRMNVLRENMQQ
-246 TNAEMAKQVASALK
+246 TNTEMAKQVASALK

-320 PLGMALGSATKQSM
+320 PLGMALGSAAKQSM

-353 AKEARYEVSRL
+353 AKEASHEVSRL
-364 GRIQSDAKKYSDEY
+364 GKIQSDAKKFSNEY
-378 GYSQKEIAAQYGE
+378 GYSQKEIAEQYGE

-399 NQSIGAMKSMLEAS
+399 NASIGSMKSMMEAA
-413 RASGDDFSD
+413 RASGDNYAD
-422 VIKNSTNVIDA
+422 VVKNVSGAVDA
-433 FGIRTKAASI
+433 FGLRSNNTAKML
-443 QAREGTKAA
+443 ENTN
-452 TEYMISQS
+452 
-460 RRVTNAMA
+460 RVTNAMA
-468 FAADKTAT
+468 FSADKTAT
-476 DFKDMGYAM
+476 DFEGMGNAM
-485 SYVSTVAKGAGFS
+485 SYVAGTAHGAGFS

-506 GVLSNAG
+506 GVLSNANI
-513 VEGSLAGTGLRKT
+513 EGTRAGTGLRKV
-526 INSLTSPTKGATAA
+526 INSLLKPTAGAEAA
-540 LQKYGMTM
+540 LRKYGMTM

-558 KSLPRIMSIINK
+558 KSLPQIMSIINQ
-570 HTKDLGKADKAAFFK
+570 HTKELGKADRGAFFK
-585 AVFGTTGMQAARILA
+585 AVFGATGQESAMMLA
-600 DQSKEMGKLV
+600 QNSKELEKLTK
-610 EQEKEAEKHDY
+610 QEKEAEKNDY
-621 VGNLAKKQMA
+621 VGNLAKKQMQ
-631 STKMQFQL
+631 STQMQFQL
-639 LKTRLQNIG
+639 MKTRLQNIG
-648 IVIGNELLPM
+648 IIIGNELLPM
-658 INKVGDAFNK
+658 INKVGDAFNR

-684 AIKALRDT
+684 AIKALSDT
-692 IGNGSGV
+692 VGNSSGA

-839 IEPTSSIS
+839 IEPTSAIS

-1104 VGGILG
+1104 IGGILG

-1356 VSSGMGSAHSALSHH
+1356 VSSGMGSARSALSHH

-1623 QTESGGNESV
+1623 QTESGGNESI

-1648 GLLQFIPSTFYAWAD
+1648 GLLQFIPSTFYSWAD

-1689 GWGNVGNGHGWATGG
+1689 GWGNIGNGHGWATGG
-1704 LVSSHGLY
+1704 IVSAHGLY

-1717 DLPESIIPLDLNKR
+1717 NLPESIIPLDLNKR

-1750 GTGNIRRSDS
+1750 GTGNIRRGDS
-1760 KADLQFKRQVIG
+1760 KEDLQFKRQVIG
-1772 LLGNIAGLSKQ
+1772 LLGNIAGLSKR

-1791 DTDKNSMNRR
+1791 DMDKNSMNRR
-1801 NNRMKFY
+1801 DNRMKFY
-1808 NKFGRDQRIAD
+1808 NKYGRDQHIAD